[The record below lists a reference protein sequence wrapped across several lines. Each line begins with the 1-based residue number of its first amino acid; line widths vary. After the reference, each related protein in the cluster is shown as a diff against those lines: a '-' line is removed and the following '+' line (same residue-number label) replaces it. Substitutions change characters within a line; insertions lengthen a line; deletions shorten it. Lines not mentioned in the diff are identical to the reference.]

1 MGEAANLDLG
11 RVRRSSS
18 AFEGRLSLKMLNC
31 ECHSAPWNNRPAYRL
46 SNGLIELTILL
57 GGGHISDLRLCGSP
71 FNTLWEAPWKTI
83 DPHTFSSTNHAALY
97 GEGAIGKF
105 LSGYTGHAL
114 VLGYFGLPSAGEA
127 AQGLPLHGEAAS
139 AEWTVIAAE
148 QSDEFASL
156 VLEVELPVY
165 RLRFRRKITLRVGAS
180 TAAIDET
187 IVNYSGREMSLQWV
201 QHAAFG
207 EPFYT
212 NADASLF
219 VPVARAVTWP
229 LGYEDH
235 EFLLANAEF
244 TWPNAPKA
252 KGGQADLSIPF
263 QQRGTGFIVSL
274 LIQPQPRQAC
284 CAIHNRRHGLIAGYC
299 FDRSRFP
306 WIALWEENCAR
317 SYPPWNGTTQV
328 RGVEFGTSPMPLGLD
343 QAREVDSLYDTP
355 VFANIPQGGQ
365 LSTSYEIF
373 ISPVPKSWKSI
384 SDIVP
389 SDNTLTICDEA
400 REVRLKSSRIP

>member
-1 MGEAANLDLG
+1 MP
-11 RVRRSSS
+11 
-18 AFEGRLSLKMLNC
+18 NC
-31 ECHSAPWNNRPAYRL
+31 ECHSVHWKNRSAYRL
-46 SNGLIELTILL
+46 SNGSIELTVLL
-57 GGGHISDLRLCGSP
+57 GGGHIADFRLCRSL

-83 DPHTFSSTNHAALY
+83 DPHTFSSTKHAALY
-97 GEGAIGKF
+97 GDGAVGKF

-114 VLGYFGLPSAGEA
+114 ALGYFGLPSASEA

-139 AEWTVIAAE
+139 AQWTLISAE
-148 QSDEFASL
+148 EGNESAVL

-165 RLRFRRKITLRVGAS
+165 QLKFRRKITLQADAL

-187 IVNYSGREMSLQWV
+187 VVNNSDAEISLQWV

-207 EPFYT
+207 EQFYT

-219 VPVARAVTWP
+219 VPVSRAVTWP

-235 EFLLANAEF
+235 EFLPANAEF
-244 TWPNAPKA
+244 KWPNAPTA
-252 KGGQADLSIPF
+252 NGGQADLTIPF
-263 QQRGTGFIVSL
+263 QQDGTGFIVSL
-274 LIQPQPRQAC
+274 LLKPERNDSYF
-284 CAIHNRRHGLIAGYC
+284 AIHNRRHRLVAGYS

-343 QAREVDSLYDTP
+343 QAREVHTLYDTP
-355 VFANIPQGGQ
+355 VLTSIAPSAQ

-373 ISPVPKSWKSI
+373 VS
-384 SDIVP
+384 
-389 SDNTLTICDEA
+389 
-400 REVRLKSSRIP
+400 